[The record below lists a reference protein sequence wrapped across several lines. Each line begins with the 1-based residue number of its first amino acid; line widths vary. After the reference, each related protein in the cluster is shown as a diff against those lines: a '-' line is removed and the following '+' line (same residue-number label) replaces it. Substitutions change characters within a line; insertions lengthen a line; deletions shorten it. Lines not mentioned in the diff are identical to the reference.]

1 LLAILA
7 LFERFNFATKN
18 YGQAKIALPGL
29 ENHLPA
35 FQAAPRPERVKE
47 GELSVINLGK
57 SNRFGVPI
65 KLFVIVDFDHCN

>member
-1 LLAILA
+1 
-7 LFERFNFATKN
+7 
-18 YGQAKIALPGL
+18 LPGL

-57 SNRFGVPI
+57 SNRFRVPI
-65 KLFVIVDFDHCN
+65 KLFVIVDLDHCN